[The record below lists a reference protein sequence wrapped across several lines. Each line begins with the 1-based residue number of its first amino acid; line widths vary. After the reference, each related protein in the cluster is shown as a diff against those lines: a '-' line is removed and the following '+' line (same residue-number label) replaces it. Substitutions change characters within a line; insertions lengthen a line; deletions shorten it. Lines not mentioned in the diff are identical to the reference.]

1 MDRRKPK
8 SRTATLDRSRLER
21 RRLIL
26 AVLCFL
32 WFGCIAARLYYF
44 QVIRYVDWLAR
55 AQRQQQRIVEVAPQ
69 RGVIYDRQMNPL
81 AMSLAVDSIYAVPTE
96 LTDHAMVASLLA
108 PVLRMDGDELRT
120 RFQTSHSFCWVKRRV
135 PREEAARVRDLN
147 LKGIY
152 FQRETKRFYP
162 KGELAAQAVG
172 YVGLDDRGLG
182 GIEYALDNEIKGQ
195 PGRVLLASDAR
206 HRTYHSTEWPGVPGK
221 NVVLTLDEKIQYIT
235 EKALAEEVRRGQ
247 AAGGVAVVQNPNTG
261 EILALANE
269 PNFDP
274 NHFDN
279 TSADVRLDRGV
290 GWVYEPGSTFKL
302 VTLSAALEENLT
314 QPQEIIN
321 CQSGSIVLAGH
332 TIHDHMPYGDLT
344 VTDVMA
350 NSSDVGTIKLGLRL
364 GEERFY
370 RYIRSYGFGAKTD
383 VELPGEE
390 RGLLKPP
397 SRWSG
402 ISLGEI
408 SIGQEVGVTPLQM
421 VTAFSAVAN
430 GGILFQPRIVHD
442 VFLGNYH
449 ERLAPA
455 TGRRVISIRTAQLMR
470 QILAAVVDHGTGKPA
485 QLGGYTSAGKTGT
498 AQKIDPN
505 GEYSK
510 SHYVAS
516 FIGFAPATQ
525 PAVTVLVV
533 IDSPVGAYYGTDV
546 AAPVFRS
553 IAEQTLSYLNVPQDN
568 PSRWP
573 QVVPAKPVETPGQK
587 QEGFVGFLPSD
598 RETIGAAASP
608 VQPASFSTGNPPD
621 GPVPPDSPDSSVAS
635 MAVVLGDGPL
645 VAVPDFSGWAAR
657 RVAEECEKLGLD
669 LNVVGS
675 GLAIEQNPVAGMKVP
690 SGTHV
695 WVRLTR

>member
-1 MDRRKPK
+1 
-8 SRTATLDRSRLER
+8 
-21 RRLIL
+21 
-26 AVLCFL
+26 V
-32 WFGCIAARLYYF
+32 
-44 QVIRYVDWLAR
+44 
-55 AQRQQQRIVEVAPQ
+55 
-69 RGVIYDRQMNPL
+69 
-81 AMSLAVDSIYAVPTE
+81 
-96 LTDHAMVASLLA
+96 
-108 PVLRMDGDELRT
+108 
-120 RFQTSHSFCWVKRRV
+120 
-135 PREEAARVRDLN
+135 
-147 LKGIY
+147 
-152 FQRETKRFYP
+152 
-162 KGELAAQAVG
+162 
-172 YVGLDDRGLG
+172 
-182 GIEYALDNEIKGQ
+182 
-195 PGRVLLASDAR
+195 
-206 HRTYHSTEWPGVPGK
+206 
-221 NVVLTLDEKIQYIT
+221 
-235 EKALAEEVRRGQ
+235 
-247 AAGGVAVVQNPNTG
+247 
-261 EILALANE
+261 
-269 PNFDP
+269 
-274 NHFDN
+274 
-279 TSADVRLDRGV
+279 
-290 GWVYEPGSTFKL
+290 
-302 VTLSAALEENLT
+302 SAALEENLT

-321 CQSGSIVLAGH
+321 CQNGSIVLAGH

-344 VTDVMA
+344 VTSVMA
-350 NSSDVGTIKLGLRL
+350 DSSDVGAIKLGLRL

-402 ISLGEI
+402 ISIGEI

-430 GGILFQPRIVHD
+430 GGILFQPRLVHD

-455 TGRRVISIRTAQLMR
+455 AGRRVISIRTAQLMR
-470 QILAAVVDHGTGKPA
+470 QILTAVVEYGTGTPA

-505 GEYSK
+505 GQYSK

-525 PAVTVLVV
+525 PAVTILVV

-568 PSRWP
+568 PARWP
-573 QVVPAKPVETPGQK
+573 QVIPAKPMKAPDQK
-587 QEGFVGFLPSD
+587 QEDFVGFLPSD
-598 RETIGAAASP
+598 REPIGAAASP
-608 VQPASFSTGNPPD
+608 VQPASFATGISPD
-621 GPVPPDSPDSSVAS
+621 GPVPPDSSDSSIAS
-635 MAVVLGDGPL
+635 LAVVLGDGPL

-657 RVAEECEKLGLD
+657 RVAEECAKLGLD

-690 SGTHV
+690 SGTQV